1 MAFTTID
8 NPELYFQVKTY
19 TGNGGTLAITLDGS
33 EDMSPNFVWIKERNL
48 TSSHALTDT
57 VRGNTK
63 KIKTDD
69 SDAEETNTNLITSFD
84 SDGFT
89 LGDNGNANQSSS
101 QTYVAWCWVESATAG
116 FDIVSY
122 TGNSS
127 DGTTTQDIS
136 HSLSAVPHWILVKNR
151 ADATNFAVYHK
162 GNTSSPETEIIYLN
176 VTNAT
181 ADDNA
186 FWGDTV
192 PTSSQFRVG
201 GDNGVNGN
209 SDAMIAYLW
218 SEKQGFSRFGS
229 YTGNGDNNGT
239 FVFTGFSPAF
249 IMIKRSDSTGQWGM
263 NDTKRD
269 FNDEYGN
276 DNSVFA
282 DNHQVETSS
291 GSLNVDFLS
300 NGFKLRSDNNEYNNN
315 GGSYFYMAFAEAPMV
330 NSNGLPSNARQ

>member
-162 GNTSSPETEIIYLN
+162 GNTSSPETFPAATFALR
-176 VTNAT
+176 VTLLA
-181 ADDNA
+181 
-186 FWGDTV
+186 
-192 PTSSQFRVG
+192 
-201 GDNGVNGN
+201 
-209 SDAMIAYLW
+209 
-218 SEKQGFSRFGS
+218 
-229 YTGNGDNNGT
+229 
-239 FVFTGFSPAF
+239 
-249 IMIKRSDSTGQWGM
+249 
-263 NDTKRD
+263 
-269 FNDEYGN
+269 
-276 DNSVFA
+276 
-282 DNHQVETSS
+282 
-291 GSLNVDFLS
+291 
-300 NGFKLRSDNNEYNNN
+300 KLYI
-315 GGSYFYMAFAEAPMV
+315 
-330 NSNGLPSNARQ
+330 

>member
-192 PTSSQFRVG
+192 PTSSVFRTRG
-201 GDNGVNGN
+201 GGNWYNTGNNIIAYCFYSVPGFSKYGSYIGNGSSNGVYVHLGFRP
-209 SDAMIAYLW
+209 AMMIIKRISNTEDWWIHDY
-218 SEKQGFSRFGS
+218 KRNP
-229 YTGNGDNNGT
+229 YNPVDNNLYPNGT
-239 FVFTGFSPAF
+239 N
-249 IMIKRSDSTGQWGM
+249 STATEEAV
-263 NDTKRD
+263 DH
-269 FNDEYGN
+269 Y
-276 DNSVFA
+276 A
-282 DNHQVETSS
+282 D
-291 GSLNVDFLS
+291 
-300 NGFKLRSDNNEYNNN
+300 GFKLRTSNQNW
-315 GGSYFYMAFAEAPMV
+315 
-330 NSNGLPSNARQ
+330 NSNDETYVYWAWADQPGITTYGSSPTAR

>member
-19 TGNGGTLAITLDGS
+19 TGNGGTLAITLVGR

-218 SEKQGFSRFGS
+218 SEKKGFSKFGS
-229 YTGNGDNNGT
+229 YTGTGNNDGA

-315 GGSYFYMAFAEAPMV
+315 GGSYFYMAFANSPFV
-330 NSNGLPSNARQ
+330 NSNKIPNNARQ

>member
-186 FWGDTV
+186 FWGDTS

-276 DNSVFA
+276 DTSVFA

>member
-218 SEKQGFSRFGS
+218 SEVKGFSKFGS
-229 YTGNGDNNGT
+229 YTGNGNADGP
-239 FVFTGFSPAF
+239 FIYTGFKPAF
-249 IMIKRSDSTGQWGM
+249 VIYKRTNTGADWHQYD
-263 NDTKRD
+263 NKREP
-269 FNDEYGN
+269 FNPIN
-276 DNSVFA
+276 LTIFTNSNSA
-282 DNHQVETSS
+282 ESS
-291 GSLNVDFLS
+291 GDALDFLS
-300 NGFKLRSDNNEYNNN
+300 NGFKQRNTGAEAN
-315 GGSYFYMAFAEAPMV
+315 GSGDTYVYMAFAESPFV
-330 NSNGLPSNARQ
+330 NSKGIPNNSR